1 MRWFLRKLLVKRLRV
16 VQTGRGTIYCMA
28 NFFLEQLRDCDGVL
42 FDFNGTL
49 SDDEPVL
56 EAAYETAL
64 QNVGLDG
71 LRSSEYES
79 LVGLSDLDIARSLL
93 AARSSDEFDALIG
106 HLSDAYTLAVA
117 EHPTITSAS
126 ARFVSSLIDGG
137 KHVAI
142 VTGAFRALMQ
152 SGLDL
157 AGLAGV
163 GERSVAIE
171 DVTHGKPDPEGFLLG
186 SANIGV
192 PTDRII
198 GSEDSQAGVEALTR
212 AGIRAVGIGPHL
224 VEADGLIAHFP
235 SMDDAARVYLGN

>member
-1 MRWFLRKLLVKRLRV
+1 M
-16 VQTGRGTIYCMA
+16 TDM
-28 NFFLEQLRDCDGVL
+28 FLEKLKDCDGVL

-56 EAAYETAL
+56 EAAYDTAL

-79 LVGLSDLDIARSLL
+79 LVGLSDPDIARRLL
-93 AARSSDEFDALIG
+93 AARSSDAFDALIG

-126 ARFVSSLIDGG
+126 ARFVSSLIDDG
-137 KHVAI
+137 KRVAV
-142 VTGAFRALMQ
+142 VTGTFRALLD
-152 SGLDL
+152 SGLDQ
-157 AGLAGV
+157 AGLSHIGPS
-163 GERSVAIE
+163 SVAIE
-171 DVTHGKPDPEGFLLG
+171 DVSHGKPDPEGFLLG
-186 SANIGV
+186 AANIGV

-198 GSEDSQAGVEALTR
+198 GFEDSRAGVEALTR

-224 VEADGLIAHFP
+224 VEADGLITHFP
-235 SMDDAARVYLGN
+235 SMDDAARAYLGN